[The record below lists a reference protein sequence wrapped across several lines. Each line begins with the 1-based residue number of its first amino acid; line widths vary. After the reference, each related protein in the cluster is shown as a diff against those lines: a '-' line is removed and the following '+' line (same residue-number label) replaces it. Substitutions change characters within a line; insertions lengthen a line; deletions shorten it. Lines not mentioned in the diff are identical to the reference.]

1 MKTYDCGPVAGHL
14 TAREIAKRAEVSLP
28 AVYARI
34 GRGVTGTALL
44 VPDQRGRHAAPRS
57 GPVGYRDA
65 VVHTGG
71 IGAAYL
77 AAKIATRWPGVPPP
91 LDGLQ
96 SEYGMSKATAYRWR
110 MAFADAYGVAA

>member
-28 AVYARI
+28 TVYDRI

-44 VPDQRGRHAAPRS
+44 APDQRGRHAAPRS

-77 AAKIATRWPGVPPP
+77 AARIATRWPGVPPP

-96 SEYGMSKATAYRWR
+96 SEYGMSKATTYRWR